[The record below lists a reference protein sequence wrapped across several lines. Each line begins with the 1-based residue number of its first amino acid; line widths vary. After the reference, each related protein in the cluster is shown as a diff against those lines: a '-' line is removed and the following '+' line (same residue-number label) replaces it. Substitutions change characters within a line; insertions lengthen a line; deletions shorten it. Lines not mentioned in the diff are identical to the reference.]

1 MEEKSPQKKAWET
14 RMSKAP
20 GQKAATTKKIKKV
33 AKIIAEKIKN
43 RQWEP
48 EKVEYLKAL
57 KECETPGTCV
67 VCGDRRE
74 YVLQEHHADRD
85 RTIKVILCA
94 NCHDTIRRTDLDELK
109 KARKSE

>member
-1 MEEKSPQKKAWET
+1 MN
-14 RMSKAP
+14 
-20 GQKAATTKKIKKV
+20 
-33 AKIIAEKIKN
+33 IISNPDIQNLSVLSNEQN
-43 RQWEP
+43 EP
-48 EKVEYLKAL
+48 EKVNLLMSQFA
-57 KECETPGTCV
+57 PGLPSK
-67 VCGDRRE
+67 DIQESIRPIDINKPEDWE